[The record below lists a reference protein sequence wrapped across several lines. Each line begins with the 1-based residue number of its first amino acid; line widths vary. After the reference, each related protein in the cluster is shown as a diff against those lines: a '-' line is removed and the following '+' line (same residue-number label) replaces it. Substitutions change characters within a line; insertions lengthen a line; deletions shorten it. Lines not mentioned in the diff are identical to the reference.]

1 MFCNINRRCVALVF
15 PGIWLKKVRPL
26 FLIISVCCILSS
38 CRQDKPVPAKNHF
51 DKEMLTQAQ
60 NYFSLYEYERGIKY
74 FDSAYATI
82 PHKDMLDI
90 WSHYSIKGQYY
101 YWAKPNP
108 RIARLYADSMLAI
121 LKDHEKE
128 YGIEYVRTLM
138 LDGDILMAENKY
150 SEALKAV
157 YAGSLF
163 AEKNLDPCS
172 SYELSSRIGMI
183 KFRQGDY
190 RHAISYLKKSMAECA
205 SCPLETRVNQQAW
218 AFGEIA
224 VYYDYAH
231 LLDSAIFYDK
241 AGLDNID
248 SSINLVPKQSTY
260 LIAQK
265 GYLYGNLG
273 AVYKVLKDYKLAESY
288 LKKSIDIN
296 NRPGYNMHAA
306 KDAQLQLAYIYI
318 TLSRVKEANDL
329 LQAVE
334 NDLNKWRLQGGNNY
348 DLAVKLLVTKRI
360 YYDKVKNTEA
370 AFGAFKRY
378 HILQDSLN
386 VVNKTQAEQD
396 LDEGLK
402 QTAQQDK
409 IQLLSKNNQLKTTY
423 LSAIIV
429 FSVLI
434 LIILAMAWY
443 NLKRSRKNAHELTKL
458 NKLISD
464 YNLQMQNALTA
475 LEQSYE
481 ENANIIKIV
490 AHDLRAPIGGIT
502 IAVSRMLEKSDW
514 SENDQSMLRLI
525 QTSGKDSLTL
535 VSDLLKTHSRSKE
548 IKKEPVDM
556 YLLLVYCVSFMR
568 LKAEEK
574 GQKIEL
580 DAGHFTVFVN
590 RGNIWRVICNLI
602 ANAIKFSPPGT
613 TITVLMLKKEDNV
626 LITVDDCGIGIPD
639 NMRDKIF
646 DMFTEA
652 KRQGTTG
659 EEPFGIGLAISK
671 QIVEMHGGK
680 IWFEDKK
687 KATGTQFFV
696 ELPIQ
701 YLN

>member
-1 MFCNINRRCVALVF
+1 MAF
-15 PGIWLKKVRPL
+15 PGTRIKKIHPL
-26 FLIISVCCILSS
+26 FFIISVCGFLLS
-38 CRQDKPVPAKNHF
+38 CGHDKPAPAKHHL

-74 FDSAYATI
+74 FDSAYAAI

-108 RIARLYADSMLAI
+108 RIARLYVDSMFAI
-121 LKDHEKE
+121 LKDHEKD

-138 LDGDILMAENKY
+138 LNGDILMTENKY
-150 SEALKAV
+150 SDALDAF

-172 SYELSSRIGMI
+172 SVELSTRMGMI
-183 KFRQGDY
+183 KFHQKEY
-190 RHAISYLKKSMAECA
+190 RHAISYLKRSIVESA

-218 AFGEIA
+218 ALGEIA

-241 AGLDNID
+241 AGLDKID
-248 SSINLVPKQSTY
+248 NSISLVPKQSTY
-260 LIAQK
+260 LIAQR

-273 AVYKVLKDYKLAESY
+273 SAYIVLKDYALAENY

-296 NRPGYNMHAA
+296 NRPGYNVHAA
-306 KDAQLQLAYIYI
+306 KDAQMLLAEIYI
-318 TLSRVKEANDL
+318 RRARTEEANDL
-329 LQAVE
+329 LQMVE
-334 NDLNKWRLQGGNNY
+334 NDLNRRPSLGGNNY
-348 DLAVKLLVTKRI
+348 DLALKLLATKRE
-360 YYDKVKNTEA
+360 YYDSVKNTEA
-370 AFGAFKRY
+370 AYEAFKRF
-378 HILQDSLN
+378 HFLRDSLSA
-386 VVNKTQAEQD
+386 VNKNQAAQD

-402 QTAQQDK
+402 QTAQHDK
-409 IQLLSKNNQLKTTY
+409 IQLLSKNNELKTTY
-423 LSAIIV
+423 LSAVIV

-434 LIILAMAWY
+434 LIILMMAWY
-443 NLKRSRKNAHELTKL
+443 SLKRSRKNVYELTNL

-464 YNLQMQNALTA
+464 YNLQMQSALTA

-514 SENDQSMLRLI
+514 SENDQSTLRLI
-525 QTSGKDSLTL
+525 QNSGKDSLAL
-535 VSDLLKTHSRSKE
+535 VSDLLTTHSRPKE

-602 ANAIKFSPPGT
+602 ANAIKFSPPDT
-613 TITVLMLKKEDNV
+613 TIKVLMLKKEDNV

-639 NMRDKIF
+639 NMHDKIF

-659 EEPFGIGLAISK
+659 EQPFGIGLAISK

-680 IWFEDKK
+680 IWFEGKK
-687 KATGTQFFV
+687 PVNGTMFHV